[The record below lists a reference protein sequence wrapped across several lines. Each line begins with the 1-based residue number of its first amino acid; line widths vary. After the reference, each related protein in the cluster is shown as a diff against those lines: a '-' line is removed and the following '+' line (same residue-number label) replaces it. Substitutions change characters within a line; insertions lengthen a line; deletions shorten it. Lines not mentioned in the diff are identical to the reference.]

1 MHMYREKEKVQDYSL
16 NTAFTCVQTRNMFR
30 LYIVT
35 HRQAEHVD
43 ALQTYKVVS
52 RLWYCNVFHSLYMY
66 RVGHKDLP
74 HFEDV

>member
-52 RLWYCNVFHSLYMY
+52 RL
-66 RVGHKDLP
+66 
-74 HFEDV
+74 